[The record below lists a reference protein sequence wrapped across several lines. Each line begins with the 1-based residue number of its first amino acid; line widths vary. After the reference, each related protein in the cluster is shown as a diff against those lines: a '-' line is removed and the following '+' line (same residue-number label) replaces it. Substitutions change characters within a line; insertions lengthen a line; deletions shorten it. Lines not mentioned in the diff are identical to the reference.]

1 MIEIKN
7 LTVAFGDKIILEKI
21 NMRISEGQ
29 ATIIVGESGSG
40 KSVLAKTIF
49 GLIQPL
55 NGKIFI
61 DNVDLF
67 SLKNKELYEIRKKMA
82 MLFQGSALLDSLNVF
97 QNVALPLVE
106 HTSLTKKEI
115 IEKVK
120 DTLAIVGLPN
130 VLEKMPAELSGGM
143 KKRVALARAV
153 ILEPKYIIYDEPTT
167 GLDPNIA
174 GEIINLMVNL
184 QKKIKLTSIV
194 ITHDLN
200 CIEKMAEKIVMI
212 DRKNIIFDGNYSDFK
227 DSEKDEIKR
236 FLKEY

>member
-29 ATIIVGESGSG
+29 TTIIVGESGSG

-61 DNVDLF
+61 DNIDLF

>member
-29 ATIIVGESGSG
+29 TTIIVGESGSG

-61 DNVDLF
+61 DNIDLF
-67 SLKNKELYEIRKKMA
+67 SLKNKDLYEVRKKMA

>member
-7 LTVAFGDKIILEKI
+7 LTVAFGDKTILEKI